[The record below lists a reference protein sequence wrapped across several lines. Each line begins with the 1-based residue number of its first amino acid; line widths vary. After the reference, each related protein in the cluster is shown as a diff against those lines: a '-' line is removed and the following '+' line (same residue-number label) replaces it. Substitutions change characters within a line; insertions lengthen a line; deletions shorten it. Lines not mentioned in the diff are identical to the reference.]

1 MCFAEQYPYEISNV
15 PLKRYTMPFG
25 GVQCAFNKISFER
38 GPQGERGPGLEAS
51 KINFDRVFAF
61 V

>member
-1 MCFAEQYPYEISNV
+1 MFLQNNIPMKYQMF
-15 PLKRYTMPFG
+15 LKRYTMPFG

-38 GPQGERGPGLEAS
+38 GPQGERGPGREAS
-51 KINFDRVFAF
+51 KISFDRVFAF